1 VRGGTR
7 LRPGRARS
15 FADSASAIWS
25 LEMIT
30 GAQIAAA
37 LAGAASR
44 VQKAASFKVHES
56 MLEIGM
62 NWHLDQQLNDMERD

>member
-1 VRGGTR
+1 MT
-7 LRPGRARS
+7 
-15 FADSASAIWS
+15 
-25 LEMIT
+25 T

-37 LAGAASR
+37 LRWSGGR
-44 VQKAASFKVHES
+44 VQKAASFKMHES

>member
-1 VRGGTR
+1 
-7 LRPGRARS
+7 
-15 FADSASAIWS
+15 
-25 LEMIT
+25 MIT
-30 GAQIAAA
+30 GAQIAGA

-44 VQKAASFKVHES
+44 VQKAAFKMHES